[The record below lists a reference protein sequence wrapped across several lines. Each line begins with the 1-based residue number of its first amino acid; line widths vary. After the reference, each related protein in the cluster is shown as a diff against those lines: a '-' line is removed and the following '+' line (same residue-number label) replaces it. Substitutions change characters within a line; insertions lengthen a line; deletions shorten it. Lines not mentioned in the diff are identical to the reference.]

1 MAFGGASTLNEF
13 VRKTQFGI
21 IFLTTFLTFLVI
33 YWDLSGLYFY
43 NTWNSITVLWSFLW
57 NLLLE
62 IVHIYLRHLLHDCT
76 NMLSFWLSMLLLSFL
91 IFISNA
97 SIINI
102 LYNIFE
108 SEVIFKTRTIKTK
121 RTRTTFLNLKLLPS
135 CNDLRW
141 LILFDDNAS

>member
-62 IVHIYLRHLLHDCT
+62 IVHLRHLLHDCT

-91 IFISNA
+91 IFMSNA

-102 LYNIFE
+102 IYNIFE

-121 RTRTTFLNLKLLPS
+121 RTRTTFLNLKSLPS

-141 LILFDDNAS
+141 LILFDNNAS